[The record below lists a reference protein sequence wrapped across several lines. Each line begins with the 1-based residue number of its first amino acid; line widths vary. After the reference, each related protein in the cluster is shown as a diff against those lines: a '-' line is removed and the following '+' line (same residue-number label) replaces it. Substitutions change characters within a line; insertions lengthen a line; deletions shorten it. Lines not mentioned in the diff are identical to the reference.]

1 VKWLPSPF
9 GSSLRSQSGSR
20 RAGALP
26 KFNWT
31 SGEGLPDC
39 EQEDN
44 SDYSHF
50 GVGQQRS
57 ILLQIAKSPRLHC
70 RQEPSPRFAAIIGS
84 AHKFPRISST
94 LAKKN
99 RTFETGATKS
109 TAKPA
114 PKVEEAPVRVL
125 SENRRARHEY
135 DILDTLECGIALLGS
150 EVKSL
155 RNGKVLIEDGYGR
168 LKADE
173 LWLFGCE
180 IPEYPQ
186 ATMWNHEPKRPRK
199 LLLRKP
205 QLRKF
210 AAKATEK
217 GLTIVPLK
225 LYFSARGFAKVL
237 MAVAKGRK
245 LHDKRDVL
253 KKKDVQR
260 DIQRA
265 LKSKR

>member
-1 VKWLPSPF
+1 MS
-9 GSSLRSQSGSR
+9 
-20 RAGALP
+20 
-26 KFNWT
+26 
-31 SGEGLPDC
+31 
-39 EQEDN
+39 
-44 SDYSHF
+44 
-50 GVGQQRS
+50 
-57 ILLQIAKSPRLHC
+57 
-70 RQEPSPRFAAIIGS
+70 
-84 AHKFPRISST
+84 
-94 LAKKN
+94 KKK
-99 RTFETGATKS
+99 RTFETAPSKPA
-109 TAKPA
+109 AKPV
-114 PKVEEAPVRVL
+114 PKAEEAPTRVI
-125 SENRRARHEY
+125 SENRRARFEY

-155 RNGKVLIEDGYGR
+155 RNGKAMIEDGYGR

-173 LWLFGCE
+173 LWLIGCE

-186 ATMWNHEPKRPRK
+186 ATMWNHEPKRHRK

-205 QLRKF
+205 ELRKF

-225 LYFSARGFAKVL
+225 LYFTARGHAKVL

-245 LHDKRDVL
+245 MHDKREVL
-253 KKKDVQR
+253 KKKDVKR

>member
-1 VKWLPSPF
+1 M
-9 GSSLRSQSGSR
+9 
-20 RAGALP
+20 
-26 KFNWT
+26 
-31 SGEGLPDC
+31 
-39 EQEDN
+39 
-44 SDYSHF
+44 
-50 GVGQQRS
+50 
-57 ILLQIAKSPRLHC
+57 
-70 RQEPSPRFAAIIGS
+70 
-84 AHKFPRISST
+84 
-94 LAKKN
+94 AKKN
-99 RTFETGATKS
+99 RSFETGASKS
-109 TAKPA
+109 AAKPT
-114 PKVEEAPVRVL
+114 PKVEEAPARVI

-155 RNGKVLIEDGYGR
+155 RNGKVMLDDGYGR

-173 LWLFGCE
+173 LWLIGCE

-210 AAKATEK
+210 AAKASEK

-225 LYFSARGFAKVL
+225 LYFTSRGLAKVL

-245 LHDKRDVL
+245 LHDKRDVI